1 MSRDFRTSVYLP
13 QDLLWL
19 ARYKFGDD
27 FNLSDFTRKALTALV
42 SDGQPIETPISQM
55 VREAVSQVR
64 KELQAQQKI
73 TEDAEAQQ
81 KAAEEYIEARQTA
94 IRDASIATL
103 MRVGDFDRYLPEN
116 DIHGDH
122 AEDLEKILTRV
133 SKLSGYD
140 VELSDLVS
148 TYRELKAGVALS

>member
-27 FNLSDFTRKALTALV
+27 FNLSDFTRKALMALV
-42 SDGQPIETPISQM
+42 SDGQPIETPLSQM
-55 VREAVSQVR
+55 VREAVARVR
-64 KELQAQQKI
+64 SDLQAQQKI

-81 KAAEEYIEARQTA
+81 KAAQEYLETRQKA
-94 IRDASIATL
+94 IRDASIAIL
-103 MRVGDFDRYLPEN
+103 MKVGHFDRYLPEN
-116 DIHGDH
+116 DVHGDH
-122 AEDLEKILTRV
+122 TEALDKILTKV

-140 VELSDLVS
+140 VELSDLVHA
-148 TYRELKAGVALS
+148 YRELQAGVGMS